1 MLSSGL
7 LRWLSVPPPMP
18 TEAEQRSAALT
29 LRIARLVLVLVLLA
43 LVVSLTAPTREP
55 RLLVIIYG
63 PTITAFVLCIVV
75 LQRGRVRAAAW
86 SLTLTTYLL
95 VCVAVFW
102 FGGLKA
108 NNAVAFT
115 VVVMIA
121 GTTVNARAALSM
133 SALSSATCMLAW
145 WGEALGVLPQPA
157 APLTAFNAWLAV
169 TVTLLAAASLH
180 DLAIRSLDEAHTRT
194 REALD
199 ELRAS
204 RDDNAALARR
214 DAALAEL
221 SRQALRAPSPL
232 GFFPE
237 AARTISATLEGARV
251 YLVGRREDHGGWVLS
266 AEAGEPTTVP
276 DLGPAFAADDTDLTL
291 PPESLAALSRQ
302 LDLTGVARVRV
313 LSVRGRAEVHALL
326 VVLFPPSTR
335 PPPASDTF
343 LRTVADVLASLFD
356 RAAADEKAQRAQKM
370 EVVGRLASGVAHDF
384 NNLLA
389 GMVGIADELRA
400 RHGGQPSD
408 ASLIRELSSAAHQ
421 ASLLTKQ
428 LLAFSRR
435 RTGERVPIDVG
446 AVARAFVPM
455 MRRLLPADITVDLDV
470 PATPY
475 VVLGDQANV
484 EQIVLNLV
492 VNARDAI
499 GTGGRVTVRVAD
511 GDRPDTLILSVSD
524 DGCGMDPATQ
534 RRALQPF
541 FTTKQEGTGL
551 GLATV
556 ADIVERM
563 GGAIRLDSEVGRGT
577 TIHITLPREH
587 GQVAVVPISSE
598 HATVTPGNARILLA
612 EDDPLVSRSTV
623 RLLTRA
629 GFVVRAVSSGRE
641 ALAALDEPYACELV
655 ISDVSMPDMTG
666 PQLLEELARRGSQ
679 VPVIL
684 TSGNASPDG
693 FERYPFRVLFLAKP
707 FAASAL
713 SAMIGQL
720 TRVEAPAT

>member
-1 MLSSGL
+1 
-7 LRWLSVPPPMP
+7 MP
-18 TEAEQRSAALT
+18 TEAEQRRAALT
-29 LRIARLVLVLVLLA
+29 LRIARLVLALVVVAFVVSIAAPSRDLPLLA
-43 LVVSLTAPTREP
+43 LIYLPT
-55 RLLVIIYG
+55 LG
-63 PTITAFVLCIVV
+63 AVLACVFV

-86 SLTLTTYLL
+86 ALTLTTYVL

-121 GTTVNARAALSM
+121 GTTMNARAALSM
-133 SALSSATCMLAW
+133 AALSSATCMLAW
-145 WGEALGVLPQPA
+145 WAEALSLLPQPA

-180 DLAIRSLDEAHTRT
+180 DLAIRSLDDAHART
-194 REALD
+194 REALE

-204 RDDNAALARR
+204 RDDNAVLARR
-214 DAALAEL
+214 DAAVAEL
-221 SRQALRAPSPL
+221 SRHALRAPAPL

-251 YLVGRREDHGGWVLS
+251 YLVGRREEHGGWVLS
-266 AEAGEPTTVP
+266 AEAPEPTIVP
-276 DLGPAFAADDTDLTL
+276 ELGSAFETDDPDLTL

-302 LDLTGVARVRV
+302 LDLSGVARARV
-313 LSVRGRAEVHALL
+313 LAVRGRAEVHALL
-326 VVLFPPSTR
+326 VVLFPPTTR

-389 GMVGIADELRA
+389 GMVGIADELHA
-400 RHGGQPSD
+400 RHGGQPAD
-408 ASLIRELSSAAHQ
+408 VALIRELSSAAHQ
-421 ASLLTKQ
+421 AALLTKQ

-435 RTGERVPIDVG
+435 RAGERVPVDVG
-446 AVARAFVPM
+446 SVVRAFVPM
-455 MRRLLPADITVDLDV
+455 MRRLLPADITIQLDV
-470 PATPY
+470 PPTPY
-475 VVLGDQANV
+475 VVLGDRAQV

-499 GTGGRVTVRVAD
+499 GTGGHVTVRIAD
-511 GDRPDTLILSVSD
+511 GATPETLSLSVAD
-524 DGCGMDPATQ
+524 DGCGMDAATQ

-563 GGAIRLDSEVGRGT
+563 GGLIHLDSEIGRGT
-577 TIHITLPREH
+577 TVHVTLPRER
-587 GQVAVVPISSE
+587 GPAVAAPISSE
-598 HATVTPGNARILLA
+598 HATITRGSAHILLA

-623 RLLTRA
+623 RVLTRA
-629 GFVVRAVSSGRE
+629 GFVVRAVGSGRE
-641 ALAALDEPYACELV
+641 ALAALDEPYTCELV

-666 PQLLEELARRGSQ
+666 PQLLDALAERGSH

-693 FERYPFRVLFLAKP
+693 FDRYPFRVLFLAKP

-713 SAMIGQL
+713 SAMIDEL
-720 TRVEAPAT
+720 TRGEAPAPS

>member
-1 MLSSGL
+1 
-7 LRWLSVPPPMP
+7 MP
-18 TEAEQRSAALT
+18 SEAAQRSAALT
-29 LRIARLVLVLVLLA
+29 LRIARVVLA
-43 LVVSLTAPTREP
+43 LVLTALGVSLAAPTRNP
-55 RLLVIIYG
+55 PLLAVIYL
-63 PTITAFVLCIVV
+63 PTLGAFLACVAV

-86 SLTLTTYLL
+86 ALTLTTYLL

-121 GTTVNARAALSM
+121 GTTLHARAALAM
-133 SALSSATCMLAW
+133 AALSSATCMLAW
-145 WGEALGVLPQPA
+145 WAEVLGLLPTPA

-180 DLAIRSLDEAHTRT
+180 DLAIKSRDEAHLRT
-194 REALD
+194 REAL
-199 ELRAS
+199 EQLRAS

-214 DAALAEL
+214 DAAVAEL
-221 SRQALRAPSPL
+221 SRHALRALSPL

-237 AARTISATLEGARV
+237 AARTITANLEGARV
-251 YLVGRREDHGGWVLS
+251 YLVGRREPQGGWVLS
-266 AEAGEPTTVP
+266 AEATEPTTVP
-276 DLGPAFAADDTDLTL
+276 DLGSALEADDDADLTL
-291 PPESLAALSRQ
+291 APDSLAVLARH

-313 LSVRGRAEVHALL
+313 LAVRGRAEAHALL

-343 LRTVADVLASLFD
+343 LRTIADVLASLFD

-389 GMVGIADELRA
+389 GMVGIADELHA
-400 RHGGQPSD
+400 RHGGQPAD
-408 ASLIRELSSAAHQ
+408 VSLIRELSSAAHQ
-421 ASLLTKQ
+421 AALLTKQ

-435 RTGERVPIDVG
+435 RTGERVPVDVA
-446 AVARAFVPM
+446 AVVRAFVPM
-455 MRRLLPADITVDLDV
+455 MRRLLPADIAVQLDV
-470 PATPY
+470 PPTPY
-475 VVLGDQANV
+475 IVLGDRAHV

-499 GTGGRVTVRVAD
+499 GTGGHVMVRVAD
-511 GDRPDTLILSVSD
+511 GTALDTLALSVTD
-524 DGCGMDPATQ
+524 DGCGMDEATQ

-563 GGAIRLDSEVGRGT
+563 GGTIRLESAVGQGT
-577 TIHITLPREH
+577 TVHVTLPRAR
-587 GQVAVVPISSE
+587 GAVEPTPISAE
-598 HATVTPGNARILLA
+598 HETVTPGSARILLA
-612 EDDPLVSRSTV
+612 EDDALVSRSTV

-629 GFVVRAVSSGRE
+629 GFVVRAVGSGRE
-641 ALAALDEPYACELV
+641 ALDALDEPYTCELV

-666 PQLLEELARRGSQ
+666 PQLLEALAQRGST

-693 FERYPFRVLFLAKP
+693 FDRYPFRVLFLSKP

-713 SAMIGQL
+713 TAMIGEL
-720 TRVEAPAT
+720 TRGGAATPSA